1 MDPAALAKACPGA
14 ACAYGGALARK
25 RRRRHATGHTAWAAA
40 AAAPSSS
47 FAFVIRESSSIKG
60 SLSLFDG
67 CLFTFFFLEIVAA
80 APRRRRLSPAS
91 VSGVAGGA
99 ALQAAGYMARLER
112 KINFKKVYFT
122 C

>member
-1 MDPAALAKACPGA
+1 MRVSDHVDPAALAKACPGA
-14 ACAYGGALARK
+14 ACAYVGAVARK
-25 RRRRHATGHTAWAAA
+25 RRRRYATGHTAWTAAAA
-40 AAAPSSS
+40 AAAPSSP

-99 ALQAAGYMARLER
+99 ARRCRRQAVWQG
-112 KINFKKVYFT
+112 
-122 C
+122 